1 MTSAVVTAPARE
13 VAVPPGTLR
22 TLALREMRRYL
33 RHPLF
38 LLGTAALVALSA
50 SGPDRT
56 MSMLSYT
63 ILPATAIG
71 IFGLIQMA
79 TMTRN
84 SERVRAAAGA
94 VPIPERTRTLAL
106 AAACLVPFAVGL
118 VWWVWAS
125 IVFLGDE
132 IPASGFPFGGHTSD
146 GWALAVLF
154 GQGPMACLGGPL
166 LGLLVARWLSSRAA
180 PALTA
185 VGVIAACIAL
195 QGLVEELRRIR
206 VLMPWT
212 YFGGPYGTA
221 DDPER
226 MLLLT
231 GSPYWWVAY
240 LACLCGLGL
249 IAALLH
255 DREQPRR
262 RLWHA
267 AAILGVLALV
277 TVLLAMFT
285 GVPEAVVN
293 PIPSD
298 GSWGG

>member
-1 MTSAVVTAPARE
+1 MTTIAVRAPARGATTDAG
-13 VAVPPGTLR
+13 VFRA
-22 TLALREMRRYL
+22 LALREMRRYL

-38 LLGTAALVALSA
+38 LLGTAVLVATTLT
-50 SGPDRT
+50 GPDEQ

-63 ILPATAIG
+63 ILPAVATG
-71 IFGLIQMA
+71 IFGLIIMA
-79 TMTRN
+79 SLARN
-84 SERVRAAAGA
+84 GERVRSAAGA
-94 VPIPERTRTLAL
+94 VPVPERTRTLAL

-125 IVFLGDE
+125 IVYLGDE
-132 IPASGFPFGGHTSD
+132 IPPSGFPFGGEVSD

-185 VGVIAACIAL
+185 VGLIAACITL
-195 QGLVEELRRIR
+195 QGLIEELRRIR
-206 VLMPWT
+206 PLMPWT
-212 YFGGPYGTA
+212 YFGGPYGIPE
-221 DDPER
+221 DPER

-231 GSPYWWVAY
+231 GSPFWWVAY

-255 DREQPRR
+255 DREQPRG
-262 RLWHA
+262 RLWRA
-267 AAILGVLALV
+267 AAVLGALAVV

-285 GVPEAVVN
+285 GVPETVVN
-293 PIPSD
+293 PEPS
-298 GSWGG
+298 GMSWGG